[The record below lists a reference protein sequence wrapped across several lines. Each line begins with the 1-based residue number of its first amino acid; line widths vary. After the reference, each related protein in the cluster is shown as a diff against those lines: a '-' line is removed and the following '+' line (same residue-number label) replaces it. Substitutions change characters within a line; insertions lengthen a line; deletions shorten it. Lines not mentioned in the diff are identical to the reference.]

1 MTGFNQSLMLYA
13 LAAGMAITLAFLY
26 DRLVCGDYAIPGT
39 RLREHMF
46 LLESLVAT
54 LSATPLILLGALRYR
69 VGVDQGAY
77 AKEFYAHA
85 AGKPVHTDRGFQLL
99 NGLIYHLGGSDQALF
114 AVCVGI
120 LVIGV
125 YTLGS
130 LFKGNLCLVVSL
142 FIFSFHYFTAFSL
155 IAQYTAIGVLCF
167 AFYALFTGHPISG
180 ILLTI
185 VAGTM
190 HSSSFLFLPI
200 IIVYVI
206 LEKIK
211 KRWALTIGLCT
222 VVVVGMANMKFLLP
236 RLLKNSRF
244 KGYLTDPLYADLKS
258 ASMVVIGIAVLL
270 FMLIVLAQSDE
281 ALHDS
286 KILLLFFIQFI
297 ETGLS
302 LMQGDVI
309 LLFRLI
315 YYFWFF
321 EIFSIPLFTEY
332 IKNQSIR
339 SAIRHAVPFAYLAW
353 EWVFP
358 LRGNYYYILPYRIR
372 P

>member
-1 MTGFNQSLMLYA
+1 MIGFNQSLMLYA
-13 LAAGMAITLAFLY
+13 LAAGIAIALAFFY
-26 DRLVCGDYAIPGT
+26 DRLVCGDYTISST
-39 RLREHMF
+39 RLREHMS
-46 LLESLVAT
+46 LLESLIAT

-114 AVCVGI
+114 AVCVAI

-125 YTLGS
+125 YTFGS
-130 LFKGNLCLVVSL
+130 LFKSNLCLVVSL

-167 AFYALFTGHPISG
+167 AFYALFTDHPISG
-180 ILLTI
+180 ILLTL

-211 KRWALTIGLCT
+211 RRWALIIGLCA

-244 KGYLTDPLYADLKS
+244 KGYLTDPIYADLKS

-270 FMLIVLAQSDE
+270 FMLVVLAQSDE

-321 EIFSIPLFTEY
+321 EIFAIPLSTEY
-332 IKNQSIR
+332 IKNQRIR

-358 LRGNYYYILPYRIR
+358 LRGNYYYILPYRIK